1 MYEKRDGEN
10 EYIGN
15 LLKNY
20 IDKTVDLYDNIKDKP
35 VCPAVNRE
43 ALSELNKADVPELGR
58 PLEEVYNEMIN
69 DVYSSVI
76 LAQHPRSFSC
86 VPSTV
91 SMLSFM
97 GDVMTSAYN
106 PHASC
111 KINAPAS
118 DLIEKKL
125 IKFMCKKAGYPEGSG
140 GLFVSGGSIAN
151 LTALTA
157 ARDAKLL
164 PEERCKAVV
173 YVSDQT
179 HYSVAKGLHII
190 GFNKEQIKLIP
201 TDEEFRMNVAALK
214 SEIENDVA
222 AGKKPFA
229 IVASAGTTNTGSID
243 PLKEISE
250 LCREYDMWMHVDGAY
265 GASVLLSEKNRERL
279 NGIELSD
286 SLSWDAHKWLFQTY
300 GCSVVL
306 VKNKADLI
314 HSFAAHPE
322 YLKDAET
329 SENNIEFWDL
339 GPELTRPARAL
350 KLWITLNAMGTEAVA
365 KAIDH
370 GCEIAEYAAGLVR
383 IDRDWEIVSDTG
395 LGIINFRYVAENK
408 TERELNEINRIIAK
422 EITESGFA
430 EIFTTELRGKKV
442 LRMCTIHPETTEKDI
457 SDTIEKMKKI
467 GERLCRKNDL
477 SELKTAI

>member
-15 LLKNY
+15 LLKDY

-35 VCPAVNRE
+35 VCPAVNRK

-157 ARDAKLL
+157 ARDAKLF
-164 PEERCKAVV
+164 PEERCKA
-173 YVSDQT
+173 
-179 HYSVAKGLHII
+179 G
-190 GFNKEQIKLIP
+190 
-201 TDEEFRMNVAALK
+201 
-214 SEIENDVA
+214 
-222 AGKKPFA
+222 
-229 IVASAGTTNTGSID
+229 
-243 PLKEISE
+243 
-250 LCREYDMWMHVDGAY
+250 
-265 GASVLLSEKNRERL
+265 
-279 NGIELSD
+279 
-286 SLSWDAHKWLFQTY
+286 
-300 GCSVVL
+300 
-306 VKNKADLI
+306 
-314 HSFAAHPE
+314 
-322 YLKDAET
+322 
-329 SENNIEFWDL
+329 
-339 GPELTRPARAL
+339 
-350 KLWITLNAMGTEAVA
+350 
-365 KAIDH
+365 
-370 GCEIAEYAAGLVR
+370 
-383 IDRDWEIVSDTG
+383 
-395 LGIINFRYVAENK
+395 
-408 TERELNEINRIIAK
+408 
-422 EITESGFA
+422 
-430 EIFTTELRGKKV
+430 
-442 LRMCTIHPETTEKDI
+442 
-457 SDTIEKMKKI
+457 
-467 GERLCRKNDL
+467 
-477 SELKTAI
+477 

>member
-1 MYEKRDGEN
+1 MPRKNNGKN
-10 EYIGN
+10 EYIGE
-15 LLKNY
+15 LLKDY
-20 IDKTVDLYDNIKDKP
+20 IDKTVDLYDNIKDKA
-35 VCPAVNRE
+35 VCPKTDRE
-43 ALSELNKADVPELGR
+43 TLSKLGKAEIPKVGR
-58 PLEEVYNEMIN
+58 PVGEVYEEMIK
-69 DVYSSVI
+69 DVYSGVI

-125 IKFMCKKAGYPEGSG
+125 IKFMCEKAGYPEGSG

-157 ARDAKLL
+157 ARDNKLT
-164 PEERCKAVV
+164 EKERANAVI

-190 GFNKEQIKLIP
+190 GFNKEQIRLIP
-201 TDEEFRMNVAALK
+201 TDEEFRMNIAALK
-214 SEIENDVA
+214 SAVEEDVYS
-222 AGKKPFA
+222 GKKPFA
-229 IVASAGTTNTGSID
+229 VVASAGTTNTGSID

-250 LCREYDMWMHVDGAY
+250 LCKKYDMWMHVDGAY
-265 GASVLLSEKNRERL
+265 GASVLMSKNNKNKL
-279 NGIELSD
+279 CGIELSD

-306 VKNKADLI
+306 VKNKQHLI

-350 KLWITLNAMGTEAVA
+350 KLWVTLNAMGTDEVA

-370 GCEIAEYAAGLVR
+370 GCEIAEYAAGLIR
-383 IDRDWEIVSDTG
+383 IDRDWEIISDTG

-408 TERELNEINRIIAK
+408 TEHELNEINRIIAK

-430 EIFTTELRGKKV
+430 EIFTTELHGKKV
-442 LRMCTIHPETTEKDI
+442 LRMCTIHPDTTEKDI
-457 SDTIEKMKKI
+457 SDTIEKMKEI
-467 GERLCRKNDL
+467 GEKLCRTGKQPIF
-477 SELKTAI
+477 KTAL